1 MTDNERTERERVEVT
16 QADRIAAAPMA
27 VLAEMRDLIL
37 AGKADH
43 YAKPFAR
50 HREQARREALED
62 AVREVEAW
70 FPCGTIDKPEF
81 GAGKALR
88 EAIRKLKGD

>member
-1 MTDNERTERERVEVT
+1 VGEVEVT

-43 YAKPFAR
+43 YAEPFAR
-50 HREQARREALED
+50 HREQARREALE
-62 AVREVEAW
+62 EVAAMIQSEW
-70 FPCGTIDKPEF
+70 SFDKRTLVPM
-81 GAGKALR
+81 
-88 EAIRKLKGD
+88 IRKLKGD